1 MPWLGV
7 STVGH
12 MHIPPIL
19 QPPAKRSIPF
29 ATRGCQPLS
38 AWQRGMLRRGWPGR
52 SSQLAELGSVWEIR
66 KKKKKKTQ
74 PHTLSLSHS
83 LTPPCAAKLNNDVI
97 VVGEKQHNLCPSCRG
112 EGREGCTTFFLI
124 SPCSLP
130 SNSPWGGKVN
140 QWTRIWGAGMSP
152 RLCLGYGIPR
162 ISSPPWTGFLSPLQ
176 GGP

>member
-1 MPWLGV
+1 MLPGDVSPCRHGNAGCCGGDGRAGV
-7 STVGH
+7 RNRQNWEV
-12 MHIPPIL
+12 
-19 QPPAKRSIPF
+19 F
-29 ATRGCQPLS
+29 
-38 AWQRGMLRRGWPGR
+38 GR
-52 SSQLAELGSVWEIR
+52 L
-66 KKKKKKTQ
+66 KKKTPQ

-83 LTPPCAAKLNNDVI
+83 LTPPCAAKLHNDVI

-130 SNSPWGGKVN
+130 SNSPWGGKVE
-140 QWTRIWGAGMSP
+140 WCTGIWGANISP